1 MKVKQVRPKRDD
13 RVVFFRGFLRRP
25 REIASLVPSSRFL
38 ERRVAELATVAAAET
53 VVAADT
59 VVELGPGTGGTTR
72 ALLAAMSPH
81 ASLLSI
87 EINPDFIPTLR
98 AIDDDRLTVHHGTAE
113 RLAEIL
119 RQHALDSA
127 DAIVSGIP
135 FSLLRP
141 EARRR
146 VVESIW
152 SVLAPDGRFV
162 AYQICGR
169 IETFAR
175 PLFGPA
181 RVAVE
186 FRNLPPLR
194 IYAWRKDGSG

>member
-1 MKVKQVRPKRDD
+1 MQLKQVRPKRNDGL
-13 RVVFFRGFLRRP
+13 VFFQGFLRRP
-25 REIASLVPSSRFL
+25 RQIASVVPSSRFL
-38 ERRVAELATVAAAET
+38 ERRVAQLATVAAAG
-53 VVAADT
+53 A

-72 ALLAAMSPH
+72 APLAAMSPR

-87 EINPDFIPTLR
+87 EINPDFISTLR
-98 AIDDDRLTVHHGTAE
+98 AIDDDRLTVHHGNAE

-135 FSLLRP
+135 LSLLRP
-141 EARRR
+141 EARRG

-152 SVLAPDGRFV
+152 SALAPGGRFV
-162 AYQICGR
+162 AYQVCSR
-169 IETFAR
+169 IEALAR

-181 RVAVE
+181 QVAVE
-186 FRNLPPLR
+186 LRNFPPLR
-194 IYAWRKDGSG
+194 IYAWRKDRDG

>member
-1 MKVKQVRPKRDD
+1 MKAEQVRPERDD
-13 RVVFFRGFLRRP
+13 RLVFFQGFLRRP
-25 REIASLVPSSRFL
+25 RETASLVPSSRFL
-38 ERRVAELATVAAAET
+38 ERRVAELATVA
-53 VVAADT
+53 AADT

-98 AIDDDRLTVHHGTAE
+98 AIDDDRLTVHHGNAE

-127 DAIVSGIP
+127 DAVVSGIP
-135 FSLLRP
+135 FSLLQP

-181 RVAVE
+181 QVAVE
-186 FRNLPPLR
+186 LRNLPPLR
-194 IYAWRKDGSG
+194 IYAWRKDGNG

>member
-1 MKVKQVRPKRDD
+1 MKATQVRPKRDD
-13 RVVFFRGFLRRP
+13 RLVFFQGFLRRP
-25 REIASLVPSSRFL
+25 RQIASVVPSSRFL
-38 ERRVAELATVAAAET
+38 ERRVAQLATVAAAG
-53 VVAADT
+53 A

-72 ALLAAMSPH
+72 ALLAAMSPR

-87 EINPDFIPTLR
+87 EINPDFISTLR
-98 AIDDDRLTVHHGTAE
+98 AIDDERLTVHHGNAE

-135 FSLLRP
+135 LSLLRP
-141 EARRR
+141 EARRG

-152 SVLAPDGRFV
+152 SALAPGGRFV
-162 AYQICGR
+162 AYQVCGR
-169 IETFAR
+169 IDTLAR

-181 RVAVE
+181 QVAVE
-186 FRNLPPLR
+186 LRNFPPLR
-194 IYAWRKDGSG
+194 IYAWRKDGNARAL